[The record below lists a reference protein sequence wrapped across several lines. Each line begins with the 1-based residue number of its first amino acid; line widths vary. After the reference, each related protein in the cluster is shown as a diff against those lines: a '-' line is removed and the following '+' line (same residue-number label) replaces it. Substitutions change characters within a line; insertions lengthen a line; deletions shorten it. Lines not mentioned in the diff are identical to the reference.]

1 MYKHALKHFKNVDHV
16 LYAASKGH
24 DIDDVRVS
32 NNVFRDIA
40 RAISAQQLSGKA
52 ADTIFAR
59 LEAHMPRDK
68 RQENPGKKQ
77 GGKRGEAVMTAEVVM
92 TAEAVHAL
100 SESTLRSC
108 GFSHAKVVA
117 LRSLA
122 RTVMDKKIDLATLHM
137 LDDARVIETLTSVK
151 GIGPWTAEMVL
162 MFSLGRE
169 DIFSPGDLGLRKGI
183 MHTYGLKKLPSERKM
198 ATLSKA
204 WKPYRTYASRIL
216 WRVADAKKV
225 VKSEEGARIS

>member
-1 MYKHALKHFKNVDHV
+1 MYTHALKHFKKVDPV
-16 LYAASKGH
+16 LYTASKGH

-68 RQENPGKKQ
+68 RQE
-77 GGKRGEAVMTAEVVM
+77 KRREAAM

-198 ATLSKA
+198 ATLSNA

-225 VKSEEGARIS
+225 VKKVQTQTLF